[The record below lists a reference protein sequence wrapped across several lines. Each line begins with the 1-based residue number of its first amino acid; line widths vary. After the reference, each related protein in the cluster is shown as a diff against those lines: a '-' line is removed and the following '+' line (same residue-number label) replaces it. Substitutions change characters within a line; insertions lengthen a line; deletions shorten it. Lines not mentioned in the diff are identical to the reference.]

1 MLKYL
6 LIAVLVVVAIVCALL
21 IYASTKPG
29 HVRFERSILID
40 AAPEEI
46 YPLVEDF
53 RAWPAWSP
61 YENRDPDMH
70 RTYSGAEKGEGAA
83 YAWEGDSSIGS
94 GHMEIVETDEPSKV
108 VIALF
113 FTAPMKAENQA
124 IFTFEPEG
132 EATRVTWVMEG
143 EANLFSRTASI
154 FIDMDKMVGTDFEA
168 GLAKLKLVVEG

>member
-1 MLKYL
+1 MSVSS
-6 LIAVLVVVAIVCALL
+6 A
-21 IYASTKPG
+21 P
-29 HVRFERSILID
+29 FID

-94 GHMEIVETDEPSKV
+94 GHMEIVETDEPSKI

-132 EATRVTWVMEG
+132 EATRVTW
-143 EANLFSRTASI
+143 
-154 FIDMDKMVGTDFEA
+154 
-168 GLAKLKLVVEG
+168 

>member
-6 LIAVLVVVAIVCALL
+6 LIAVLVLVAIVSAIL
-21 IYASTKPG
+21 IYASTKPD

-46 YPLVEDF
+46 YPLIENF
-53 RAWPAWSP
+53 HAWPAWSP
-61 YENRDPDMH
+61 YENRDRDMQ

-83 YAWEGDSSIGS
+83 YAWSGDGSIGS
-94 GHMEIVETDEPSKV
+94 GHMEIVETDEPSKI
-108 VIALF
+108 VIALV

-124 IFTFEPEG
+124 IFTLEPEG
-132 EATRVTWVMEG
+132 AATRVTWAMEG
-143 EANLFSRTASI
+143 EANLISRTAGL

-168 GLAKLKLVVEG
+168 GLEKLKSVVEG